1 MKTTFNQ
8 NFVLRKT
15 NPKQSTLATVYLRMT
30 VDGSRTEF
38 SLQRQYDPEKWMP
51 EKGRLNGKTEE
62 VKSFDNYLQRVE
74 SKIYEIFQDFIS
86 SGIEFDGERIK
97 ALYLGFDVEKPK
109 MFLDVYED
117 HNKEFQD

>member
-38 SLQRQYDPEKWMP
+38 SLQRQCDPEKWIP
-51 EKGRLNGKTEE
+51 EKGRLNGKTED
-62 VKSFDNYLQRVE
+62 VKSFNSYLQRVE
-74 SKIYEIFQDFIS
+74 SKIDAQADLPRPREENRHANRKNDDEADKI
-86 SGIEFDGERIK
+86 
-97 ALYLGFDVEKPK
+97 
-109 MFLDVYED
+109 LDS
-117 HNKEFQD
+117 